1 MNTYHLAQVN
11 IGRSITPFEDPAM
24 AGFVA
29 RLVEIN
35 ALADRAPGFIWRL
48 QGEGGDATYLRPYDD
63 DRILI
68 NLSVWESIEDLK
80 AFVYRS
86 AHLELIKQ
94 RHQWFE
100 KFDGFYM
107 ALWRIEAGHIPTVE
121 EAKERLEYL
130 RQNGESEFA
139 FTFQFERAAEAGRK
153 IIKLVASFISQITV

>member
-11 IGRSITPFEDPAM
+11 IARSITPFEDPAM
-24 AGFVA
+24 AGFIA
-29 RLVEIN
+29 RLAEIN
-35 ALADRAPGFIWRL
+35 ALADGAQGFIWRL

-63 DRILI
+63 DRILF
-68 NLSVWESIEDLK
+68 NLSVWNSIEDLK

-86 AHLELIKQ
+86 AHRELIKQ

-107 ALWRIEAGHIPTVE
+107 ALWRIDAGHIPTVE

-139 FTFQFERAAEAGRK
+139 FTFQFERGAEAGRK
-153 IIKLVASFISQITV
+153 MGAEK